1 MFLKRLALS
10 VLPVAAVAAAMAC
23 YSDPVYPG
31 NQVLG
36 TFRFEARL
44 DPARTTCDASVRDF
58 AQLDDAG
65 LFRFE
70 GTFSRDTDAGT
81 GYLTVQG
88 FSRDAGYEGQGVTS
102 TLRATAPR
110 ASCGSGCEDSAIEET
125 LKVTLF
131 SDSQARTLNRDCKLH
146 DGGIPEGTPPAP
158 TENGYDVSLACGS
171 LTDVFLPGTRNCNC
185 QPSTCTTAYTIQGAR
200 RD

>member
-1 MFLKRLALS
+1 MHLKRLS
-10 VLPVAAVAAAMAC
+10 FIVLPVAAVAAAMAC

-31 NQVLG
+31 DQVLG

-44 DPARTTCDASVRDF
+44 DAARTTCDASVPDF
-58 AQLDDAG
+58 AQMDDAG
-65 LFRFE
+65 VFRFE

-81 GYLTVQG
+81 GFFTVQQ
-88 FSRDAGYEGQGVTS
+88 FNRPATYDGQQASS
-102 TLRATAPR
+102 TLKATAPR
-110 ASCGSGCEDSAIEET
+110 ATCGTGCEDSQIEET

-131 SDSQARTLNRDCKLH
+131 SDSQARTLSRDCRQS
-146 DGGIPEGTPPAP
+146 DGGIPDGSVPGP

-185 QPSTCTTAYTIQGAR
+185 QPSTCTTAYIIQGER

>member
-1 MFLKRLALS
+1 MKRLALA
-10 VLPVAAVAAAMAC
+10 VLPVTAVAVAMAC

-31 NQVLG
+31 DQVLG

-44 DPARTTCDASVRDF
+44 DPARTTCDASVPDF
-58 AQLDDAG
+58 AQMDDAG
-65 LFRFE
+65 VFRFE

-81 GYLTVQG
+81 GFFTVQQ
-88 FSRDAGYEGQGVTS
+88 FNRDTKYEDQQATS
-102 TLRATAPR
+102 TLKAVAPR
-110 ASCGSGCEDSAIEET
+110 ATCGTGCEDSQIEET

-131 SDSQARTLNRDCKLH
+131 SDSQARSLNRDCLQS
-146 DGGIPEGTPPAP
+146 DGGIPDGSVPGP
-158 TENGYDVSLACGS
+158 TENGYDVSLACGT

-185 QPSTCTTAYTIQGAR
+185 QPSTCTTAYKVQGLR